1 MNILVTGGA
10 GYIGSVLVNELLDK
24 NHNVSVIDNLKYNQF
39 SLQQNCINQNFDFI
53 KGDVFDFMSDQKF
66 LSKFDI
72 IIPLAALVGAPICEK
87 NKELAYDINYNSI
100 LSLINSI
107 SKNQIVIMPVSN
119 SGYGISNKREL
130 CDENSPLNPIS
141 IYGKSKVDA
150 EKVIMDRDNSISLR
164 LATVFGM
171 SPRMRLDLI
180 VNNFVYKA
188 ITDNYL
194 VIFEGHF
201 RRNFIHIKDVSNAF
215 IHSIENFSLMKNN
228 IFNVG
233 NDSANMTKIELAN
246 LIHKIYPKFTIIEN
260 DIGSDPD
267 KRDYLVS
274 NEKINRTGFK
284 CKFSLEV
291 GVSELLKGIN
301 LIPSTHFSNI

>member
-10 GYIGSVLVNELLDK
+10 GYIGSVLVNELLDE
-24 NHNVSVIDNLKYNQF
+24 NHIVTVIDNLKYNQF

-87 NKELAYDINYNSI
+87 NKKLAYDINYNSI

-107 SKNQIVIMPVSN
+107 SKNQIIIMPVSN
-119 SGYGISNKREL
+119 SGYGISNKKAL